1 TIPWERGAELTDAER
16 EAVAA
21 SLQDFQRGESSE
33 GRHFLLCAADHAA
46 RTGDPAYLEAV
57 RLFLAE
63 EKRHA
68 QTLARFLQ
76 LAGIPLL
83 TRTWPDTAFRW
94 LRKLAGLDVCLSV
107 LVTAEIIAKVYYA
120 AVRAATQSAVLRR
133 VCEQLLKDEVRHV
146 RFQCERLAILRRH
159 RVPW

>member
-1 TIPWERGAELTDAER
+1 MPSQLLCAPMQRPRPRSSRAWCDYFRHNAQNLLTIPWERGAELTGAER

-57 RLFLAE
+57 RLFLTE

-83 TRTWPDTAFRW
+83 TRTWPDTAFR
-94 LRKLAGLDVCLSV
+94 
-107 LVTAEIIAKVYYA
+107 
-120 AVRAATQSAVLRR
+120 
-133 VCEQLLKDEVRHV
+133 
-146 RFQCERLAILRRH
+146 
-159 RVPW
+159 